1 MNETQRIDKW
11 LWCVRL
17 FKTRTQAAEACSG
30 GKVKLNDASVKPSR
44 ELKPGDVVS
53 MKRGIVTW
61 SYRVLAFPK
70 NRVSAKEVAIYA
82 ENITPETEKVKL
94 DDLKYIPVIKR
105 EKGSGRPTKK
115 ERRDLGKFLAP

>member
-17 FKTRTQAAEACSG
+17 FKTRTQAAAACSG
-30 GKVKLNDASVKPSR
+30 GKVKLNDAAVKPSR
-44 ELKPGDVVS
+44 ELKLNDVVS

-70 NRVSAKEVAIYA
+70 NRVSAKEVAMYA
-82 ENITPETEKVKL
+82 EDITPETEKVKL